1 MKYFE
6 KRNTKV
12 YTLVGDAELAEG
24 SNWEALNFAWKYNL
38 NNFVGILDCNRL
50 GQSDKTSVEHHL
62 DVYEARFKAFGFY
75 TQVIDGHDIDAIANA
90 LWKANEHQ
98 DGPSFIIAKTF
109 KGKGGLDGIED
120 SPDWHG
126 KPLGAKSAH
135 TIEHLKS
142 QIKNPHVKLIPRA
155 PHKEEIKE
163 VEHVH

>member
-1 MKYFE
+1 M
-6 KRNTKV
+6 
-12 YTLVGDAELAEG
+12 
-24 SNWEALNFAWKYNL
+24 
-38 NNFVGILDCNRL
+38 
-50 GQSDKTSVEHHL
+50 
-62 DVYEARFKAFGFY
+62 
-75 TQVIDGHDIDAIANA
+75 
-90 LWKANEHQ
+90 WKANEHQ

-126 KPLGAKSAH
+126 KPLGAKSSH

-163 VEHVH
+163 VDYDH